1 MASGSECGS
10 DVSSSSDVHE
20 LPGSGSGVQQ
30 PARRA
35 SGGHASRAFGGHAS
49 SSSAVEEPAERGS
62 GVQPPAAWDFSS
74 SMDVDEAPG
83 YISSV
88 QQPARPASGG
98 LASSS
103 SAAAALVEEIGSFS
117 PHPVRIEPGDVS
129 FTHERKFPLAL
140 HLLVRIAGELYEATY
155 AGHGHVKHVFLLHGK
170 ERRLHNT
177 VLKLSLEPDIEPRML
192 ILLETRN
199 LAPKLHRAG
208 RMSECNTKGT
218 YIKSWHA
225 WICARLFPLDQII
238 KHPLCPE
245 YVKREL
251 IMLGVICFLRAAV
264 FWKVRFTDNGLYN
277 LGLDTAGY
285 VRILDCGWREPQQG
299 EVSKKDI
306 NHTVFKQS

>member
-30 PARRA
+30 PAARA
-35 SGGHASRAFGGHAS
+35 SGVHAS
-49 SSSAVEEPAERGS
+49 SSSAVQEPAERGS

-98 LASSS
+98 QASSS

-155 AGHGHVKHVFLLHGK
+155 AGHGNVKHVFLLHGK
-170 ERRLHNT
+170 ERKLHNT

-192 ILLETRN
+192 IFWRQVTWHRSCTARAEKASTTRR
-199 LAPKLHRAG
+199 API
-208 RMSECNTKGT
+208 SNIGT
-218 YIKSWHA
+218 LGSVPGSFHSIKSSS
-225 WICARLFPLDQII
+225 IRYARS
-238 KHPLCPE
+238 
-245 YVKREL
+245 
-251 IMLGVICFLRAAV
+251 M
-264 FWKVRFTDNGLYN
+264 
-277 LGLDTAGY
+277 
-285 VRILDCGWREPQQG
+285 
-299 EVSKKDI
+299 
-306 NHTVFKQS
+306 